1 MENDENNRLLKDIFE
16 NVCLQ
21 NDSIANVLSVIET
34 IEDDDV
40 KKDAI
45 VEVVNAQQ
53 MTKRYIAEL
62 LIKYIHN

>member
-1 MENDENNRLLKDIFE
+1 MENNENNRLLKDIFE

-21 NDSIANVLSVIET
+21 NDSIANVLSAIET

-62 LIKYIHN
+62 LIKCIHN